1 MCGRFVS
8 TSTSLSLAKFF
19 DLDAVE
25 EQILESAPRYN
36 VAPTAVIRVVL
47 EREESRLLTTCRW
60 GLVPSWAKDESI
72 GVRMINARSETVA
85 TKPSFRSAFAKRRC
99 IIPVD
104 GFYEWVKLADSKTKQ
119 PYFIHSPSSEPL
131 AFAGLWEEWR
141 GGKSSDPDS
150 ADLQQDTVL
159 RTCTIITTQANKKIA
174 ALHDRMPV
182 ILQREDWGHWLS
194 PQETQVEA
202 LQELLVPA
210 RDEDLEFFAVS
221 TEVNSARNQG
231 AQLITPL

>member
-8 TSTSLSLAKFF
+8 TSTSLSIADFF
-19 DLDAVE
+19 SLDAVE
-25 EQILESAPRYN
+25 EQLLEAGPRYN
-36 VAPTAVIRVVL
+36 VAPTALVRVVL
-47 EREESRLLTTCRW
+47 ERGESRVLTACRW

-104 GFYEWVKLADSKTKQ
+104 GFYEWVNLKESKTKQ
-119 PYFIHSPSSEPL
+119 PYFIYSSAEEPL

-141 GGKSSDPDS
+141 GDHVEGAEDS
-150 ADLQQDTVL
+150 VL
-159 RTCTIITTQANKKIA
+159 RTCTIITTQTNQKIS

-182 ILQREDWGHWLS
+182 ILPRESWDHWLS
-194 PQETQVEA
+194 PQEQQRES
-202 LQELLVPA
+202 LEELLVPA
-210 RDEDLEFFAVS
+210 EEDVLEYFAVS
-221 TEVNSARNQG
+221 TEVNNARNQG
-231 AQLITPL
+231 EQLIEAL

>member
-8 TSTSLSLAKFF
+8 TSTSLSIADFF
-19 DLDAVE
+19 SLDAVE
-25 EQILESAPRYN
+25 EQLLDAGPRYN
-36 VAPTAVIRVVL
+36 VAPTALIRVVL
-47 EREESRLLTTCRW
+47 ERGESRVLTSCRW

-104 GFYEWVKLADSKTKQ
+104 GFYEWVNLKESKTKQ
-119 PYFIHSPSSEPL
+119 PYFIHSSVGEPL

-141 GGKSSDPDS
+141 GNSVEESEDS
-150 ADLQQDTVL
+150 VL
-159 RTCTIITTQANKKIA
+159 RTCTIITTQANQKIS

-182 ILQREDWGHWLS
+182 ILPRESWEHWLS
-194 PQETQVEA
+194 PQEHQRES
-202 LQELLVPA
+202 LEELLVPA
-210 RDEDLEFFAVS
+210 EDDVLEYFAVS
-221 TEVNSARNQG
+221 TEVNNARNQG
-231 AQLITPL
+231 EQLIKAL